1 MNIFKVLSEQEV
13 QRIHSAALE
22 VLKTIGLKI
31 RSEKVRGM
39 LEEAGAIVNH
49 ETTLVHFPPNLVE
62 ESIKKPLGGSSME
75 RVIPS
80 TIWY

>member
-1 MNIFKVLSEQEV
+1 MNIFKVLSGQEV

-39 LEEAGAIVNH
+39 LEEAG
-49 ETTLVHFPPNLVE
+49 ETL
-62 ESIKKPLGGSSME
+62 
-75 RVIPS
+75 
-80 TIWY
+80 